1 MGGPDRT
8 GAGTSLMKI
17 EKSFELQHPRE
28 FVWRRMNDVYF
39 VAQCLPGASIVED
52 LGDHRYKGRMSVKV
66 GPMAAAF
73 DGEIAIESRPQEWT
87 AIVSGKGA
95 DARSSSRA
103 TGAMT
108 YRLGEGRAPGAT
120 RVEVASDINLAGPLA
135 QFSKGAVMQ
144 EVANRITAEFV
155 RNFEQALSAS
165 PAAAEAGA
173 SESRASNQPLDAG
186 NLFWSILRDRFLALF
201 RKRSG

>member
-1 MGGPDRT
+1 
-8 GAGTSLMKI
+8 
-17 EKSFELQHPRE
+17 
-28 FVWRRMNDVYF
+28 
-39 VAQCLPGASIVED
+39 
-52 LGDHRYKGRMSVKV
+52 
-66 GPMAAAF
+66 
-73 DGEIAIESRPQEWT
+73 
-87 AIVSGKGA
+87 
-95 DARSSSRA
+95 
-103 TGAMT
+103 
-108 YRLGEGRAPGAT
+108 
-120 RVEVASDINLAGPLA
+120 
-135 QFSKGAVMQ
+135 MQ